1 MKIVVTKIPEIKVIE
16 YEKRIDSRGFSHSI
30 YNKKEL
36 ENAGIIFEYTEE
48 TIYSSAKAGTLYGIH
63 FQNAPKAQTK
73 LLYCIEGKGIDYA
86 IDLRKNSPTY
96 LSWISVELSAE
107 NRKQIYIPK
116 GFGHA
121 FISLQDNTRNVM
133 RYDEPFDPRYSRQ
146 IAFNDPD
153 IGIRYPI
160 DNPILAP
167 HDREA
172 PFLRNSDMNL

>member
-1 MKIVVTKIPEIKVIE
+1 MKITITKIPEVKIIE
-16 YEKRIDSRGFSHSI
+16 FEKRVDNRGFSHSVF
-30 YNKKEL
+30 NKKEL
-36 ENAGIIFEYTEE
+36 ENAGICFEYTEE
-48 TIYSSAKAGTLYGIH
+48 TIYSSTKAGTLYGIH
-63 FQNAPKAQTK
+63 FQNAPKAQAK

-86 IDLRKNSPTY
+86 IDLRKDSPTY
-96 LSWISVELSAE
+96 LNWVSVELSAE

-133 RYDEPFDPRYSRQ
+133 RYDKPFDPRYSRQ

-153 IGIRYPI
+153 IGICYPI

-172 PFLRNSDMNL
+172 PFMKDSDLKL